1 VNARFMMVRPNKTKP
16 EGYMW
21 PLDVPGGYPHT
32 LHCSRTPDP
41 GFKSRAAL
49 IVPFLHMGF

>member
-1 VNARFMMVRPNKTKP
+1 MNARFMMVRPNKTKP